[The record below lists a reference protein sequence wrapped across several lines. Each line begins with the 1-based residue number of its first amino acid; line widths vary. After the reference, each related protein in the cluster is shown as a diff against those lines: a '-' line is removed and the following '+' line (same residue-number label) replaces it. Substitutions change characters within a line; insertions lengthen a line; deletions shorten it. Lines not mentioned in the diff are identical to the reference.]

1 MQQTLFDVDSAD
13 PLIYLVVAVLLLV
26 VAEFASCVPA
36 RRATRIDP
44 VLRFAASD
52 GLEWPG

>member
-52 GLEWPG
+52 VLEWPG